1 MHRKVCSPFLFY
13 TTNNRKIIGERN
25 VLTKTTKQL
34 IEDARVLGGVYNSD
48 FTNFQ
53 ISTSLLNDIYRSLYD
68 DLTEEGSFFVEYYDF
83 NGNES
88 ELPINCYR
96 VLNVYRKEG
105 ERFKA
110 LRANSADQYIDGTY
124 YIENNNIYINST
136 EDGEYRIRYSKLPM
150 TLTCPDDPIKCPLD
164 IAPTEWG
171 LMTEDGVYFKE
182 GGTERYWN
190 FKGEAVEDKT
200 FRAVSKPYYFL
211 GKDLIVNTDGSKVT
225 SMLWGNTEVEDIIDY
240 FSVDGLNI
248 ESVVVSDPYIFVN
261 YSNNHIKVF
270 NGFRGTEWNIL
281 ASTGKPTLGKIV
293 AACTNDS
300 TGKGV
305 IYYNAYTQGYYL
317 ASFVPDTV
325 LSYPTNAFFSL
336 IEYKLSALLMSMVGI
351 GNEYLISKLI
361 PEAEETFYKT
371 LRKDGYSPVRISN
384 VYVN

>member
-1 MHRKVCSPFLFY
+1 M
-13 TTNNRKIIGERN
+13 
-25 VLTKTTKQL
+25 LTKTTKQL

-83 NGNES
+83 TGNEA
-88 ELPINCYR
+88 ELPIDCYR

-105 ERFKA
+105 DRFKA
-110 LRANSADQYIDGTY
+110 LRANSADQYIEGTY
-124 YIENNNIYINST
+124 YIENNNIYINNASS
-136 EDGEYRIRYSKLPM
+136 EEEYRIRYSKLPM
-150 TLTCPDDPIKCPLD
+150 TLTCPDDPIKCPVD

-171 LMTEDGVYFKE
+171 LMTDDGVYFKE

-190 FKGEAVEDKT
+190 FKGETVEDRVFKS
-200 FRAVSKPYYFL
+200 VSKPYYFL
-211 GKDLIVNTDGSKVT
+211 GKDLIVNKSEGKVT

-240 FSVDGLNI
+240 FSVDGLDI
-248 ESVVVSDPYIFVN
+248 ESVVISDPYIFVN

-293 AACTNDS
+293 AANTNDS

-305 IYYNAYTQGYYL
+305 IYYNAYTQSYYL

-336 IEYKLSALLMSMVGI
+336 IEYKLSALLMSMVGM

-384 VYVN
+384 VYVG

>member
-1 MHRKVCSPFLFY
+1 MYRKVCSPFLS
-13 TTNNRKIIGERN
+13 TNIKKEKIKL
-25 VLTKTTKQL
+25 LTKSTKQL

-68 DLTEEGSFFVEYYDF
+68 SLTEEGSFFVDYYDF
-83 NGNES
+83 TGNET
-88 ELPINCYR
+88 ELPRDCYR

-105 ERFKA
+105 ERFKP
-110 LRANSADQYIDGTY
+110 LRANSADQYIENTY
-124 YIENNNIYINST
+124 YIENSNLYINCKA
-136 EDGEYRIRYSKLPM
+136 EEEYRIRYSKLPM
-150 TLTCPDDPIKCPLD
+150 TLTCPDDPIKSPRD
-164 IAPTEWG
+164 INPTEWG

-182 GGTERYWN
+182 NSKSYYWD
-190 FKGEAVEDKT
+190 FKAETIEESAFKSVIQ
-200 FRAVSKPYYFL
+200 PYYFL
-211 GKDLIVNTDGSKVT
+211 GKNLIINKTGDKVT

-240 FSVDGLNI
+240 FTIDGLDI

-261 YSNNHIKVF
+261 YSNNHIMVY
-270 NGFRGTEWNIL
+270 NGFKGTEWNIL
-281 ASTGKPTLGKIV
+281 ASTGKPTLGKIK
-293 AACTNDS
+293 AAHTNDS

-305 IYYNAYTQGYYL
+305 IYYNAYTQSYYL

-336 IEYKLSALLMSMVGI
+336 IEYKLSALLMSMVGL

-384 VYVN
+384 VYGG

>member
-1 MHRKVCSPFLFY
+1 MYRKVCSPFLS
-13 TTNNRKIIGERN
+13 TNIKKEKIKL
-25 VLTKTTKQL
+25 LTKSTKQL

-68 DLTEEGSFFVEYYDF
+68 DLTEEGSFFVDYYDF
-83 NGNES
+83 TGNET
-88 ELPINCYR
+88 ELPRDCYR

-105 ERFKA
+105 ERFKP
-110 LRANSADQYIDGTY
+110 LRANSADQYIENTY
-124 YIENNNIYINST
+124 YIENSNLYINCKA
-136 EDGEYRIRYSKLPM
+136 EEEYRIRYSKLPM
-150 TLTCPDDPIKCPLD
+150 TLTCPDDPIKSPRD
-164 IAPTEWG
+164 ISPTEWG

-182 GGTERYWN
+182 NGKSYYWD
-190 FKGEAVEDKT
+190 FKAETIEESAFKSVIQ
-200 FRAVSKPYYFL
+200 PYYFL
-211 GKDLIVNTDGSKVT
+211 GKDLIINKTGDKVT

-240 FSVDGLNI
+240 FAIDGLDI

-261 YSNNHIKVF
+261 YSNNHIMVY
-270 NGFRGTEWNIL
+270 NGFKGTEWNIL
-281 ASTGKPTLGKIV
+281 ISTGKPTLGKIV
-293 AACTNDS
+293 AAHTNDS

-305 IYYNAYTQGYYL
+305 IYYNAYTQSYYL

-336 IEYKLSALLMSMVGI
+336 IEYKLSALLMSMVGL

-384 VYVN
+384 VYGG

>member
-1 MHRKVCSPFLFY
+1 MYRKVCSSFFF
-13 TTNNRKIIGERN
+13 TNIKKEKIKL
-25 VLTKTTKQL
+25 LTKSTKQL

-68 DLTEEGSFFVEYYDF
+68 DLTEEGSFFVDYYDF
-83 NGNES
+83 TGNET
-88 ELPINCYR
+88 ELPRDCYR

-105 ERFKA
+105 ERFKP
-110 LRANSADQYIDGTY
+110 LRANSADQYIENTY
-124 YIENNNIYINST
+124 YIENSNLYINCKA
-136 EDGEYRIRYSKLPM
+136 EKEYRIRYSKLPM
-150 TLTCPDDPIKCPLD
+150 TLTCPDDPIKSPRD
-164 IAPTEWG
+164 ISPTEWG

-182 GGTERYWN
+182 NGKSYYWD
-190 FKGEAVEDKT
+190 FKAETIEEKAFKP
-200 FRAVSKPYYFL
+200 VSQPYYFL
-211 GKDLIVNTDGSKVT
+211 GKDLIINKKGDKVT

-240 FSVDGLNI
+240 FTIEGLDI
-248 ESVVVSDPYIFVN
+248 KSVVVSDPYIFVN
-261 YSNNHIKVF
+261 YSNNHIMVY
-270 NGFRGTEWNIL
+270 NGFKGTEWNIL
-281 ASTGKPTLGKIV
+281 ISTGKPTLGKIV
-293 AACTNDS
+293 AAHTNDS

-305 IYYNAYTQGYYL
+305 IYYNAYTQSYYL

-336 IEYKLSALLMSMVGI
+336 IEYKLSALLMSMVGL

-384 VYVN
+384 VYGG

>member
-1 MHRKVCSPFLFY
+1 M
-13 TTNNRKIIGERN
+13 
-25 VLTKTTKQL
+25 LTKTTKQL

-83 NGNES
+83 TGNEA

-105 ERFKA
+105 DRFKA
-110 LRANSADQYIDGTY
+110 LRANSADQYIEGTY
-124 YIENNNIYINST
+124 YIENNNIYINSSS
-136 EDGEYRIRYSKLPM
+136 EEEYRIRYSKLPM
-150 TLTCPDDPIKCPLD
+150 TLTCPDDPIKCPVD

-190 FKGEAVEDKT
+190 FKSETVEDKA
-200 FRAVSKPYYFL
+200 FKAVSQPYYFL
-211 GKDLIVNTDGSKVT
+211 GKDLIVNKAEGKVT

-240 FSVDGLNI
+240 FSIDGLDI
-248 ESVVVSDPYIFVN
+248 ESVVISDPYIFVN

-300 TGKGV
+300 TGKGT
-305 IYYNAYTQGYYL
+305 IYYNAYTQSYYL

-336 IEYKLSALLMSMVGI
+336 IEYKLSALLMSMVGM

-384 VYVN
+384 VYVG

>member
-1 MHRKVCSPFLFY
+1 M
-13 TTNNRKIIGERN
+13 
-25 VLTKTTKQL
+25 LTKSTKQL

-68 DLTEEGSFFVEYYDF
+68 SLTEEGSFFVDYYDF
-83 NGNES
+83 TGNET
-88 ELPINCYR
+88 ELPRDCYR

-105 ERFKA
+105 ERFKP
-110 LRANSADQYIDGTY
+110 LRANSADQYIENTY
-124 YIENNNIYINST
+124 YIENSNLYINCKA
-136 EDGEYRIRYSKLPM
+136 EEEYRIRYSKLPM
-150 TLTCPDDPIKCPLD
+150 TLTCPDDPIKSPRD
-164 IAPTEWG
+164 ISPTEWG
-171 LMTEDGVYFKE
+171 LMAEDGVYFKE
-182 GGTERYWN
+182 NGKSYYWD
-190 FKGEAVEDKT
+190 FKAETIEESAFKSVIQ
-200 FRAVSKPYYFL
+200 PYYFL
-211 GKDLIVNTDGSKVT
+211 GKDLIINKTGDKVT

-240 FSVDGLNI
+240 FTIEGLDI
-248 ESVVVSDPYIFVN
+248 KSVVVSDPYIFVN
-261 YSNNHIKVF
+261 YSNNHIMVY

-281 ASTGKPTLGKIV
+281 ISTGKPTLGKIV
-293 AACTNDS
+293 AAHTNDS

-305 IYYNAYTQGYYL
+305 IYYNAYTQSYYL

-336 IEYKLSALLMSMVGI
+336 IEYKLSALLMSMVGL

-384 VYVN
+384 VYGG

>member
-1 MHRKVCSPFLFY
+1 MYRKVCSPFFLLILK
-13 TTNNRKIIGERN
+13 RRRLKL
-25 VLTKTTKQL
+25 LTKSTKQL

-68 DLTEEGSFFVEYYDF
+68 SLTEEGSFFVDYYDF
-83 NGNES
+83 TGNET
-88 ELPINCYR
+88 ELPRDCYR

-105 ERFKA
+105 ERFKP
-110 LRANSADQYIDGTY
+110 LRANSADQYIENTY
-124 YIENNNIYINST
+124 YIENSNLYVNCKA
-136 EDGEYRIRYSKLPM
+136 EEEYRIRYSKLPM
-150 TLTCPDDPIKCPLD
+150 TLTCPDDPIKSPRD
-164 IAPTEWG
+164 INPTEWG

-182 GGTERYWN
+182 NGKNYYWD
-190 FKGEAVEDKT
+190 FKAETIEESAFKSVIQ
-200 FRAVSKPYYFL
+200 PYYFL
-211 GKDLIVNTDGSKVT
+211 GKDLIVNKTGDKVT

-240 FSVDGLNI
+240 FAIDGLDI

-261 YSNNHIKVF
+261 YSNNHIMVY
-270 NGFRGTEWNIL
+270 NGFKGTEWNIL
-281 ASTGKPTLGKIV
+281 ASTGKPTLGKIK
-293 AACTNDS
+293 AAHTNDS

-305 IYYNAYTQGYYL
+305 IYYNAYTQSYYL

-336 IEYKLSALLMSMVGI
+336 IEYKLSALLMSMVGL

-384 VYVN
+384 VYGG

>member
-1 MHRKVCSPFLFY
+1 M
-13 TTNNRKIIGERN
+13 
-25 VLTKTTKQL
+25 LTKTTKQL

-68 DLTEEGSFFVEYYDF
+68 DLTEEGSFFVDYYDF
-83 NGNES
+83 SGNET
-88 ELPINCYR
+88 ELPCDCYR

-105 ERFKA
+105 ERFKP
-110 LRANSADQYIDGTY
+110 LRANSADQYIENTY
-124 YIENNNIYINST
+124 YIENSNLYINSKA
-136 EDGEYRIRYSKLPM
+136 EGEYRIRYSKLPM
-150 TLTCPDDPIKCPLD
+150 TLTCPDDPIKCPRD
-164 IAPTEWG
+164 ITPAEWG

-182 GGTERYWN
+182 SGKEYYWDFKTETIEEKA
-190 FKGEAVEDKT
+190 FK
-200 FRAVSKPYYFL
+200 SISQPYYFL
-211 GKDLIVNTDGSKVT
+211 GKDLIINKANNKVV

-240 FSVDGLNI
+240 FTVEGLDI

-261 YSNNHIKVF
+261 YSNNHIMVY
-270 NGFRGTEWNIL
+270 NGFKGTEWNIL
-281 ASTGKPTLGKIV
+281 ASTGKPTLGKIK
-293 AACTNDS
+293 AAHTNDS

-305 IYYNAYTQGYYL
+305 IYYNAYTQSCYL

-336 IEYKLSALLMSMVGI
+336 IEYKLSALLMSMVGL
-351 GNEYLISKLI
+351 GNEYVISKLI

-384 VYVN
+384 VYGS

>member
-1 MHRKVCSPFLFY
+1 MYRKVCSLFFF
-13 TTNNRKIIGERN
+13 TNIKKEKIKL
-25 VLTKTTKQL
+25 LTKSTKQL

-68 DLTEEGSFFVEYYDF
+68 SLTEEGSFFVDYYDF
-83 NGNES
+83 TGNET
-88 ELPINCYR
+88 ELPRDCYR

-105 ERFKA
+105 ERFKP
-110 LRANSADQYIDGTY
+110 LRANSADQYIENTY
-124 YIENNNIYINST
+124 YIENSNLYINSKA
-136 EDGEYRIRYSKLPM
+136 EKEYRIRYSKLPM
-150 TLTCPDDPIKCPLD
+150 TLTCPDDPVKSPRD
-164 IAPTEWG
+164 INPTEWG

-182 GGTERYWN
+182 KSKSYYWD
-190 FKGEAVEDKT
+190 FKAETIEESAFKSVIQ
-200 FRAVSKPYYFL
+200 PYYFL
-211 GKDLIVNTDGSKVT
+211 GKDLVISKTGDKVT

-240 FSVDGLNI
+240 FTIDGLDI

-261 YSNNHIKVF
+261 YSNNHIMVY
-270 NGFRGTEWNIL
+270 NGFKGTEWNIL
-281 ASTGKPTLGKIV
+281 ISTGKPTLGKIV
-293 AACTNDS
+293 AAHTNDS

-305 IYYNAYTQGYYL
+305 IYYNAYTQSYYL

-336 IEYKLSALLMSMVGI
+336 IEYKLSALLMSMVGL
-351 GNEYLISKLI
+351 GNEYVISKLI

-384 VYVN
+384 VYGG

>member
-1 MHRKVCSPFLFY
+1 M
-13 TTNNRKIIGERN
+13 
-25 VLTKTTKQL
+25 LTKTTKQL

-68 DLTEEGSFFVEYYDF
+68 YLTEEGSFFVDYYDF
-83 NGNES
+83 SGNET
-88 ELPINCYR
+88 ELPRDCYR

-105 ERFKA
+105 ERFKP
-110 LRANSADQYIDGTY
+110 LRANSADQYIENTY
-124 YIENNNIYINST
+124 YIENSNLYINSNSS
-136 EDGEYRIRYSKLPM
+136 EEYRIRYSKLQM
-150 TLTCPDDPIKCPLD
+150 TLTCPDDPIKSPRD
-164 IAPTEWG
+164 ITPSGEFG

-182 GGTERYWN
+182 YGKDCYWDFKTETIEEKA
-190 FKGEAVEDKT
+190 FKP
-200 FRAVSKPYYFL
+200 VSKPYYFL
-211 GKDLIVNTDGSKVT
+211 GKDLIINKGADNKVV

-240 FSVDGLNI
+240 FAVEGLDI
-248 ESVVVSDPYIFVN
+248 ESVVVSNPYIFVN
-261 YSNNHIKVF
+261 YSNNHINVF
-270 NGFRGTEWNIL
+270 NGFKGTEWNIL

-305 IYYNAYTQGYYL
+305 IYYNAYTQSYYL

-336 IEYKLSALLMSMVGI
+336 IEYKLSALLMSMVGL
-351 GNEYLISKLI
+351 GNEYLVSKLI

-384 VYVN
+384 VYSS

>member
-1 MHRKVCSPFLFY
+1 M
-13 TTNNRKIIGERN
+13 
-25 VLTKTTKQL
+25 LTKTTKQL

-68 DLTEEGSFFVEYYDF
+68 DLTEEGSFFVDYYDF
-83 NGNES
+83 SGNET
-88 ELPINCYR
+88 ELPRDCYR

-105 ERFKA
+105 ERFKP
-110 LRANSADQYIDGTY
+110 LRANSADQYIENTY
-124 YIENNNIYINST
+124 YIENSNLYINSASS
-136 EDGEYRIRYSKLPM
+136 EEYRIRYSKLPM
-150 TLTCPDDPIKCPLD
+150 TLTCPDDPIKSPRD

-182 GGTERYWN
+182 NVKEYYWDFKTETIEEKA
-190 FKGEAVEDKT
+190 FK
-200 FRAVSKPYYFL
+200 SISQPYYFL
-211 GKDLIVNTDGSKVT
+211 GKDLVVSKTDNKVT

-240 FSVDGLNI
+240 FTVEGLDI
-248 ESVVVSDPYIFVN
+248 ESIVVSDPYIFVN
-261 YSNNHIKVF
+261 YSNNHIMVY
-270 NGFRGTEWNIL
+270 NGFKGTEWNIL
-281 ASTGKPTLGKIV
+281 ASTGKPTLGKIK
-293 AACTNDS
+293 AAHTNDS

-305 IYYNAYTQGYYL
+305 IYYNAYTQSYYL

-336 IEYKLSALLMSMVGI
+336 IEYKLSALLMSMVGL
-351 GNEYLISKLI
+351 GNEYVISKLI

-384 VYVN
+384 VYSS

>member
-1 MHRKVCSPFLFY
+1 MQPLSL
-13 TTNNRKIIGERN
+13 TTNNKERTKL
-25 VLTKTTKQL
+25 LTKTTKQL

-68 DLTEEGSFFVEYYDF
+68 SLTEEGSFFVDYYDF
-83 NGNES
+83 SGNKT
-88 ELPINCYR
+88 ELPRDCYR

-105 ERFKA
+105 ERFKP
-110 LRANSADQYIDGTY
+110 LRANSADQYIENTY
-124 YIENNNIYINST
+124 YIENSNLYINSNSSA
-136 EDGEYRIRYSKLPM
+136 EYRIRYSKLPM
-150 TLTCPDDPIKCPLD
+150 TLTCPDDPIKSPRD
-164 IAPTEWG
+164 ITPSEWG

-182 GGTERYWN
+182 NGKNYYWD
-190 FKGEAVEDKT
+190 FKAETIEEKAFKS
-200 FRAVSKPYYFL
+200 VSQPYYFL
-211 GKDLIVNTDGSKVT
+211 GKDLIINKTGDKVT
-225 SMLWGNTEVEDIIDY
+225 SILWGNTEVEDIIDY
-240 FSVDGLNI
+240 FSIDGLDI
-248 ESVVVSDPYIFVN
+248 KSIVVSDPYIFVN
-261 YSNNHIKVF
+261 YSNNHIMVY
-270 NGFRGTEWNIL
+270 NGFKGTEWNIL

-305 IYYNAYTQGYYL
+305 IYYNAYTQSYYL

-336 IEYKLSALLMSMVGI
+336 IEYKLSALLMSMVGL
-351 GNEYLISKLI
+351 GNEYVISKLI

-384 VYVN
+384 VYGE

>member
-1 MHRKVCSPFLFY
+1 MYRKVCSPFLS
-13 TTNNRKIIGERN
+13 TNIKKEKIKL
-25 VLTKTTKQL
+25 LTKSTKQL

-68 DLTEEGSFFVEYYDF
+68 SLTEEGSFFVDYYDF
-83 NGNES
+83 TGNET
-88 ELPINCYR
+88 ELPRDCYR

-105 ERFKA
+105 ERFKP
-110 LRANSADQYIDGTY
+110 LRANSADQYIENTY
-124 YIENNNIYINST
+124 YIENSNLYINCKA
-136 EDGEYRIRYSKLPM
+136 EEEYRIRYSKLPM
-150 TLTCPDDPIKCPLD
+150 TLTCPDDPIKSPRD
-164 IAPTEWG
+164 ISPTEWG

-182 GGTERYWN
+182 NGKSYYWD
-190 FKGEAVEDKT
+190 FKAETIEESAFKSVIQ
-200 FRAVSKPYYFL
+200 PYYFL
-211 GKDLIVNTDGSKVT
+211 GKDLIINKTGDKVT

-240 FSVDGLNI
+240 FAIDGLDI

-261 YSNNHIKVF
+261 YSNNHIMVY
-270 NGFRGTEWNIL
+270 NGFKGTEWNIL

-293 AACTNDS
+293 AAHTNDS

-305 IYYNAYTQGYYL
+305 IYYNAYTQSYYL

-336 IEYKLSALLMSMVGI
+336 IEYKLSALLMSMVGL

-384 VYVN
+384 VYGG